1 MLSKCKT
8 LNPNP
13 STSPS
18 TPKDKVQ
25 HLGLGYSSV
34 GDVCSVCMRTCW
46 IQSLEWKINN
56 SHWNFLTDCF
66 LLGLSPG
73 SPTPA
78 FFFFSPFAWRTLYTL
93 KIHVHFLFPFLF
105 FFSSGDWTQ
114 GLSFPLEP
122 CPSPFFF
129 FGRNEVFRASLLQSR
144 HSGAWATPPVHFVL
158 AILEM
163 GSYEYLPGLT
173 YNCDTSDLNFP
184 GLVCF
189 SDSLT
194 NFSCLA
200 LNHNPSVSVSWLA
213 GIKDMHHHAQPF
225 MYFSFAYF

>member
-93 KIHVHFLFPFLF
+93 KIHVHFLFPFFF

-129 FGRNEVFRASLLQSR
+129 LVGMRSLGLHSCKAGTLVLEPHLQS
-144 HSGAWATPPVHFVL
+144 
-158 AILEM
+158 ILFWLFWRWDLM
-163 GSYEYLPGLT
+163 NICLGWPITVILLIS
-173 YNCDTSDLNFP
+173 TSQ
-184 GLVCF
+184 V
-189 SDSLT
+189 
-194 NFSCLA
+194 
-200 LNHNPSVSVSWLA
+200 
-213 GIKDMHHHAQPF
+213 
-225 MYFSFAYF
+225 